1 MYSQEYSSYSP
12 LVSIVIPARNEAKD
26 IAATLEACLAIEY
39 GPKEI
44 IVVDDST
51 DETPQIVGQYA
62 ERGVRLIHRSQ
73 NRNGCCGARNLG
85 MQSAEG
91 EIIVLM
97 NADDRPHPDFI
108 QRILP
113 HYHGDIDFVLV
124 RSQVANF
131 ENLWGKYIHV
141 TSEFDRNIHPD
152 PSWSEGISV
161 RKSAVQAIG
170 YIPGDFP
177 IPFCRD
183 NLLGRRLVEAGYK
196 KLIDLSIPMLHV
208 TPDNLVD
215 YWHNQVWRGSFS
227 APYAYYFRGL
237 SIPHIIIREL
247 LKATRTVLLNI
258 FILPKLWRVL
268 RQSRY
273 SINKWR
279 DIPGLL
285 WVSIVQDA
293 AIISGNIKGLFQL
306 INIKG
311 SPIKG

>member
-44 IVVDDST
+44 IVVDDFT

-97 NADDRPHPDFI
+97 NADDRPQPDFI
-108 QRILP
+108 QRIMP
-113 HYHGDIDFVLV
+113 HYQGDIDFVV
-124 RSQVANF
+124 VARWCSIAITYGG
-131 ENLWGKYIHV
+131 NL
-141 TSEFDRNIHPD
+141 SSLREFDIHPD
-152 PSWSEGISV
+152 PLWSEGFSC
-161 RKSAVQAIG
+161 RKSAAKAVG

-183 NLLGRRLVEAGYK
+183 NPLGRSLGEARFVKHIDRNVE
-196 KLIDLSIPMLHV
+196 LEHVSPSTLPEFWRNQVSRNDLSLL
-208 TPDNLVD
+208 T
-215 YWHNQVWRGSFS
+215 
-227 APYAYYFRGL
+227 
-237 SIPHIIIREL
+237 HIISARFPCQL
-247 LKATRTVLLNI
+247 LYYARS
-258 FILPKLWRVL
+258 
-268 RQSRY
+268 Q
-273 SINKWR
+273 
-279 DIPGLL
+279 GLL
-285 WVSIVQDA
+285 WFILDLILIPSFIRMIGLRHIQQR
-293 AIISGNIKGLFQL
+293 SGGH
-306 INIKG
+306 
-311 SPIKG
+311 PPHW